1 MTRAPLSLRQST
13 SKPLAT
19 RDRAPLLPPHDA
31 CSGIKTVLWAPSSAV
46 PSFFRCRAT
55 IACIVLPLT
64 RAQHWC
70 SGFEAALSF
79 VLNANRDLDQV
90 LHKLRFNRNRSLLTP
105 RLQVSEATDRCEQLR
120 EALAKCET
128 RG

>member
-1 MTRAPLSLRQST
+1 MGAIERCSKLLQVQGNHRLHCSTTDARAALVQRI
-13 SKPLAT
+13 
-19 RDRAPLLPPHDA
+19 R
-31 CSGIKTVLWAPSSAV
+31 
-46 PSFFRCRAT
+46 
-55 IACIVLPLT
+55 
-64 RAQHWC
+64 
-70 SGFEAALSF
+70 AALSS

-128 RG
+128 RLGAALEQVAAECSPAYLLCSHSNACFR